1 MRHEHIGDLE
11 NQDIRPLQS
20 CEVSTP
26 CIVEW
31 KGYEIAGQISNPSSG
46 EALVSPVSAVPPE
59 GAKVVVTFQAQSGKI
74 ALKAKLTCRVVHT
87 VWEIM
92 EDGQVGSFGVEF
104 QGSPEEVRSK
114 LTPVFRDPAYGV
126 IH

>member
-1 MRHEHIGDLE
+1 MRNENIGNLE
-11 NQDIRPLQS
+11 NRDMRPLQS

-31 KGYEIAGQISNPSSG
+31 KGWEIAGEISNPSFG

-59 GAKVVVTFQAQSGKI
+59 GAKVVVTFQAQNGKV

-87 VWEIM
+87 VWEIL

-114 LTPVFRDPAYGV
+114 LSPVFSNPAHAV
-126 IH
+126 VH